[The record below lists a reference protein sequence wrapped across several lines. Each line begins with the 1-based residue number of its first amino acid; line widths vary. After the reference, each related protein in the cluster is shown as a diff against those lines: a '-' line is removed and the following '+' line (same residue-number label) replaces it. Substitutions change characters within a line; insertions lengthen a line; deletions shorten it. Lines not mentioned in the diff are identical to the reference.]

1 VHLLSLSLLACVG
14 SGTLNIGSPG
24 DKGDETGLAEEEE
37 EQDDPIP
44 DFSRWVGTRDVFV
57 GDCEGRL
64 DEEGARLDADWEHYD
79 LAESWCLECD
89 GFYRVEVSPDRV
101 CGMDA
106 IPTLYRALWY
116 DEEGDAAIYNLD
128 LDGNRWELEALDEH
142 ASFDGWNL
150 EYDYNIL
157 TWGEDPW
164 VEGRIE
170 FPRVSP

>member
-1 VHLLSLSLLACVG
+1 LLTFLACAG
-14 SGTLNIGSPG
+14 SGTLDIGTSG
-24 DKGDETGLAEEEE
+24 DKEEDTGLPEEEEE
-37 EQDDPIP
+37 EQNDPTP
-44 DFSRWVGTRDVFV
+44 DFSRWVGTRDLSI

-64 DEEGARLDADWEHYD
+64 DEEGSRMESDWEHYD

-101 CGMDA
+101 CGLDV
-106 IPTLYRALWY
+106 TQTVYRAISY
-116 DEEGDAAIYNLD
+116 DENGDAAVYNLD
-128 LDGNRWELEALDEH
+128 LDGDRWEIEALDEH

-150 EYDYNIL
+150 TYDYDIR

-170 FPRVSP
+170 FPELSP